1 VEELLVLAPDG
12 ADAVDEVV
20 LLLDDADVLA
30 AFDLAVGAVV
40 DAADAGAPEY
50 READTTAVI
59 SNAVAV
65 GLVQFMVEFD
75 PFTFQICNR
84 CILSCLL

>member
-1 VEELLVLAPDG
+1 MEELLVLVPDG
-12 ADAVDEVV
+12 VAVVV
-20 LLLDDADVLA
+20 LLLDDEEVLVELDLA
-30 AFDLAVGAVV
+30 AGAVV
-40 DAADAGAPEY
+40 EAAEAGAPEY

-59 SNAVAV
+59 SSAVAV